1 MAFTVTLRTAPS
13 TAPSTADLSACL
25 VERGEPFLEEGAE
38 TLVLRALPVRVVAPR
53 PPPPPPADDGAPPA
67 PTSLPPRRLR
77 DLPSVPPGASRS
89 AVLHIDLTTTTP
101 LVRLVDTVFHLANR
115 CGADVHLA
123 GSGVVNR
130 SSLWVVLAEEQDRLR
145 IAAALERAR
154 EHGNADEVHKRLWA
168 VLQSLRPGTD
178 CRWDATLQ
186 RVVELVDV
194 GEQISVDEA
203 RFHEA
208 DAKTGDV
215 VQLPVEGMIHVLV
228 WRWISE
234 AWPGLCE
241 HDHSLH

>member
-1 MAFTVTLRTAPS
+1 MAFTVTFRTGAQAAPTQS
-13 TAPSTADLSACL
+13 ELSACL

-38 TLVLRALPVRVVAPR
+38 TLVLRALPMRLVVPR
-53 PPPPPPADDGAPPA
+53 PPPPAEEGTPS

-77 DLPSVPPGASRS
+77 DMPSVPPGESRS
-89 AVLHIDLTTTTP
+89 TVVHIDPTTTTM
-101 LVRLVDTVFHLANR
+101 LIRLVDTVFHLANR

-130 SSLWVVLAEEQDRLR
+130 SSLWVVLAEEQDRMR
-145 IAAALERAR
+145 IAAALDRAR
-154 EHGNADEVHKRLWA
+154 EHGNADQVHKRLWA

-208 DAKTGDV
+208 DAQTGDV
-215 VQLPVEGMIHVLV
+215 VQVPVEGMIHVLV
-228 WRWISE
+228 WRWLSE